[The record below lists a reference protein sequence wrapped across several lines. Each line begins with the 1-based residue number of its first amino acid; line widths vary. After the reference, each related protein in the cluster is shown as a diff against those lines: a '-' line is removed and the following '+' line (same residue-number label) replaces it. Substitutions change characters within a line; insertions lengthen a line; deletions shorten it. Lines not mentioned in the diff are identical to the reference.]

1 MLCNS
6 STTLRGV
13 NENINNSYK
22 NDLALS
28 FNVMVSLSLKKFFD
42 EWLKKTK
49 AEGERQGGTVATGKY
64 FFLGKI
70 FRSYRN

>member
-49 AEGERQGGTVATGKY
+49 AEGERERDREELWP
-64 FFLGKI
+64 LGNI
-70 FRSYRN
+70 FSLEK